1 MRREGVIAVI
11 TIDQIKASL
20 EESAQETT
28 KS

>member
-1 MRREGVIAVI
+1 MRREGVIAAI
-11 TIDQIKASL
+11 IDQIKASL